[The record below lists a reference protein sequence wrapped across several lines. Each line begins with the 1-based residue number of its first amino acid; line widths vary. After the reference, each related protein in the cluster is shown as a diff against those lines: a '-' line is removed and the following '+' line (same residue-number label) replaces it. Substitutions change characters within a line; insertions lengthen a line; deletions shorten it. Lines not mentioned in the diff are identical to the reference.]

1 MSLFKP
7 SNLTPNFESVV
18 YNQPLT
24 LTFQVNS
31 NGSRVT
37 AYRVQILTDFND
49 KDDPDKNIIGTIY
62 GTFNTPLYNKDIG
75 EILLTQETLKYNGI
89 ELEPNKDYRWTL
101 RLYGEDKRES
111 ELVYNIV
118 TTNVGVSNAIE
129 AIDFSKDFV
138 IESSNRNLLTN
149 AFGVSAS
156 SHCDIISLI
165 SNRACICRLP
175 RKGKV

>member
-31 NGSRVT
+31 NGSKVT

-62 GTFNTPLYNKDIG
+62 GTFNTPLYNKDI
-75 EILLTQETLKYNGI
+75 
-89 ELEPNKDYRWTL
+89 
-101 RLYGEDKRES
+101 S
-111 ELVYNIV
+111 
-118 TTNVGVSNAIE
+118 
-129 AIDFSKDFV
+129 
-138 IESSNRNLLTN
+138 
-149 AFGVSAS
+149 
-156 SHCDIISLI
+156 
-165 SNRACICRLP
+165 
-175 RKGKV
+175 